1 MTPQPSPNGSHA
13 WRGLP
18 EIIPA
23 EAAARIPDGAD
34 TAGWGVHRVMGLE
47 TEFGI
52 HAPAQPGAGHSVLSI
67 ELVNAYGQRIRS
79 GGGSVA
85 GTEWDYGEESP
96 LTDARGW
103 QLPRSAAH
111 PTQLT
116 DRALTDNDGQPVHLL
131 LNVLLPNGARFYV
144 DHAHPEYSSPETTN
158 PWDAMIWDQA
168 GDRIAQ
174 AAADQIALAEGAPE
188 VLVYKN
194 NTDNKSVS
202 YGAHENY
209 LIPRSLDFEDL
220 ARQLIPF
227 FVSRQVICGAGRVGL
242 GQTGTRAGFQ
252 ISQRADFFEE
262 EIGLETTIRRPIINT
277 RDEPHAAAERY
288 RRLHVIIGDANL
300 SQTATWLRCGMTALV
315 LSMIEL
321 GTCPRIQLADPVT
334 ALQTISH
341 DPTLRATV
349 TVYGRGEHTGVDLL
363 EIYLEA
369 AEAHVE
375 RFGMTD
381 PQTIQVLRSW
391 REILDQLRINPLALS
406 DRLDWVAK
414 YQLLSGLRDRHGLDW
429 DHPKLGMLD
438 LQYADLRPGKGLY
451 QALVRRGS
459 MTTLVNEDTISRA
472 VQFPPDDT
480 RAWLRGRVI
489 DLFEP
494 HLAGVSW
501 DTLVLRPHREGRVHR
516 YALREPLRGRAAD
529 VGALLAT
536 DVHLDAPETSDA
548 ALTQLI
554 NLLERLTV
562 AAPAPGFIEP

>member
-1 MTPQPSPNGSHA
+1 MTPETSLSGAQA

-23 EAAARIPDGAD
+23 DAASKIPAGAD

-67 ELVNAYGQRIRS
+67 ELVNAYGQRIRAA
-79 GGGSVA
+79 GGSVA

-116 DRALTDNDGQPVHLL
+116 DRALTDDDGQPVHLL

-168 GDRIAQ
+168 GDRVAQ
-174 AAADQIALAEGAPE
+174 AAADQIALAEGTPE

-209 LIPRSLDFEDL
+209 LIPRSLDFEFL
-220 ARQLIPF
+220 AQQLIPF

-242 GQTGTRAGFQ
+242 GQTGSVPGFQ

-262 EIGLETTIRRPIINT
+262 QIGLETTIRRPIINT

-321 GTCPRIQLADPVT
+321 GTCPKLELADPVA

-341 DPTLRATV
+341 DPSLRSTV
-349 TVYGRGEHTGVDLL
+349 TVYGRGAHTGVDLL

-369 AEAHVE
+369 AEEHVE
-375 RFGMTD
+375 HFGMTD
-381 PQTIQVLRSW
+381 SQTLQVLRSW
-391 REILDQLRINPLALS
+391 REIIDQLRQDPMQLA

-414 YQLLSGLRDRHGLDW
+414 YQLLSGLRNRHGLEW

-438 LQYADLRPGKGLY
+438 LQYADLRPEKSLY

-459 MTTLVNEDTISRA
+459 MTTLIEETTIDRA
-472 VQFPPDDT
+472 VSLPPRDT

-501 DTLVLRPHREGRVHR
+501 DTLVLRPNREGRVHR
-516 YALREPLRGRAAD
+516 YALREPLRGRADD
-529 VGALLAT
+529 VGALLGE
-536 DVHLDAPETSDA
+536 DVHLDAPETHDA
-548 ALTQLI
+548 ALTQLTH
-554 NLLERLTV
+554 LLERLT
-562 AAPAPGFIEP
+562 ASAPTPGFIEP